1 MIQLSAGR
9 LTADW
14 LVECM
19 NPDMIPYGMS
29 LDVSLSQKKKQKK
42 KRHNKNQILIRLG
55 FILLNNFER

>member
-29 LDVSLSQKKKQKK
+29 LDVSLSQKKKKK
-42 KRHNKNQILIRLG
+42 KKDTTKIK
-55 FILLNNFER
+55 F

>member
-29 LDVSLSQKKKQKK
+29 LDVSLSQKNKK
-42 KRHNKNQILIRLG
+42 KRQNKNQILIRLG

>member
-14 LVECM
+14 LVDCM

-29 LDVSLSQKKKQKK
+29 LDVSLSQKNKK
-42 KRHNKNQILIRLG
+42 KRQNKNQILIRLG

>member
-29 LDVSLSQKKKQKK
+29 LDVSLSQKKKKK
-42 KRHNKNQILIRLG
+42 KKKKKKIK
-55 FILLNNFER
+55 F

>member
-29 LDVSLSQKKKQKK
+29 LDVSLSQKNKK
-42 KRHNKNQILIRLG
+42 KKKTQQKSNFNKIG
-55 FILLNNFER
+55 FHPLKQF